1 MSFDPPPTSAEQTS
15 KRPHLSIFNFSSF
28 RQTASVEPP
37 PYSPND
43 VFAERNQRL
52 AGILHWARVILS
64 VITLIA
70 GAIVIGCAASSLRS
84 YSSTHL
90 NSQYFLPLWPTSVDL
105 RPTHAMLACGVTIS
119 SFSLVYLISVFVPT
133 PGPKL
138 HLLNTIWTPF
148 SFLSLFITVFTTV
161 FASTITSHLADS
173 TDAGSLTSWTCKWSS
188 YEDIAP
194 MDFVKICTQSTVASD
209 LVIFLIIVEVLA
221 VGISGWG
228 WWIEARVKKEGNE
241 KGTER
246 V

>member
-1 MSFDPPPTSAEQTS
+1 MCGIWHAERHWHLAYWLCRTSVVGWMTGELSIYLASRESYEIGFGLYVVLLSSLFHYFKTHSCLQVFLFPSFIDAGVLSPFHNIMSFDPPPTSAEQTS

-133 PGPKL
+133 VSAAIDG
-138 HLLNTIWTPF
+138 H
-148 SFLSLFITVFTTV
+148 
-161 FASTITSHLADS
+161 
-173 TDAGSLTSWTCKWSS
+173 
-188 YEDIAP
+188 
-194 MDFVKICTQSTVASD
+194 
-209 LVIFLIIVEVLA
+209 
-221 VGISGWG
+221 
-228 WWIEARVKKEGNE
+228 
-241 KGTER
+241 
-246 V
+246 